1 GACGAAGWCGAA
13 GRPGRRPGLGTGGAR
28 RPGRAG
34 RRPASRPDALRL
46 VVRRIGLAV
55 DQREQDGGGGLE
67 VLRRQ
72 VGVGGLPVGP
82 FLIQQEAG
90 GITGSTVDG
99 EPLAARE
106 RGWHLLFLLLQLSD
120 KGVAALWPD
129 LDSDSDGEHR
139 ASQMV
144 ALTIVAYAIISGVDG
159 PGILPGA
166 ARPPGPRRALP
177 VRARSPSSLGRRSR
191 KPRPG
196 PAAGL
201 VAAAR
206 PDRAGSAA
214 PGEAA
219 GLSRLRGPRN
229 GRLSSRPTPARRQ
242 QGPARAASSTG
253 NAKRAGCSGFTARS
267 AWQNNPICARPGLWH
282 HAQLGE
288 QIGGAVRCYQA
299 IFVPSTALAS
309 PGYDGQP
316 AVYLYIAALEVTSS
330 IAALSATGAWR
341 CR

>member
-1 GACGAAGWCGAA
+1 
-13 GRPGRRPGLGTGGAR
+13 
-28 RPGRAG
+28 
-34 RRPASRPDALRL
+34 
-46 VVRRIGLAV
+46 
-55 DQREQDGGGGLE
+55 
-67 VLRRQ
+67 
-72 VGVGGLPVGP
+72 
-82 FLIQQEAG
+82 
-90 GITGSTVDG
+90 
-99 EPLAARE
+99 
-106 RGWHLLFLLLQLSD
+106 
-120 KGVAALWPD
+120 
-129 LDSDSDGEHR
+129 
-139 ASQMV
+139 MV

-191 KPRPG
+191 KPRRG

-288 QIGGAVRCYQA
+288 QIGGSARCYQA

-316 AVYLYIAALEVTSS
+316 AVYIAGLRPNPTRHASAGGCRGGPVGGFRLALKAVHNVTVHSPL
-330 IAALSATGAWR
+330 AAVGWPLPAEPPAGAHDDATPY